1 MRADTIPSRLM
12 LQARTRPDAPAYY
25 IKQEGA
31 WVPTAWRD
39 YVIEVRRIAKA
50 LMALGLRP
58 GDKVAMLGFNRPEWA
73 TLCLGALSAGCVST
87 GIYATCSAEEI
98 AYIIQHA
105 GVSIVLL
112 EDEQHWRK
120 VDSQRH
126 SIPTLRQVVL
136 MKDAAPIDDRLV
148 ITWKELDAR
157 AAEVEDANLEERLD
171 ALSPDSLATLIYT
184 SGTTGAP
191 KGVMLSHHNLAW
203 TALAGC
209 QMLDVSDTDCTL
221 SYLPLSH
228 IAEQMISIHISTT
241 AGAPVYYA
249 QSLATVADDLREVQ
263 PTALFGVPRIWEKLY
278 SAVATRLTQTD
289 GFRKTLVDWAR
300 QTAVQ
305 VNQRRN
311 RGDAV
316 DLGLR
321 LQYRLANHLV
331 LSKIKKALGLSRAR
345 VCASGAAPIARE
357 ILDFFA
363 SLDIV
368 IHEIYGQS
376 EGSGPTTFNGIG
388 NTKLGTVGTSIP
400 GVEVRI
406 AEDGEICVRGENVFM
421 GYHNDEA
428 ATQEALVDGWLHTGD
443 LGEFDEQGFLTVTGR
458 KKEIIITSGGKN
470 IAPTGI
476 ETALKSSPVISEAVI
491 IGDRRKYL
499 SALITLDE
507 EAAYRFLDER
517 GLACPRSVPLAEL
530 PALHAVIQDVVDEV
544 NSHLGQVE
552 KIKKFAIV
560 SRNFSIETGELTPTL
575 KVKRQVVCELYKAQI
590 DLLYDGD

>member
-12 LQARTRPDAPAYY
+12 LQARTRPNAPAYY
-25 IKQEGA
+25 TKQEGA

-39 YVIEVRRIAKA
+39 YVTEVRRVAKA

-73 TLCLGALSAGCVST
+73 TVCLGALSAGGVST

-98 AYIIQHA
+98 AYIIQHG
-105 GVSIVLL
+105 GVSILLL

-126 SIPTLRQVVL
+126 SIPTLRHVVL
-136 MKDAAPIDDRLV
+136 MKDAAPIDDQLV
-148 ITWKELDAR
+148 LTWKELDAR
-157 AAEVEDANLEERLD
+157 ADEIGDIHLEERLD
-171 ALSPDSLATLIYT
+171 TLSPDSLATLIYT

-191 KGVMLSHHNLAW
+191 KGVMLSHRNLAW

-263 PTALFGVPRIWEKLY
+263 PTALFGVPRIWEKLHY
-278 SAVATRLTQTD
+278 AVAARLAQTD
-289 GFRKTLVDWAR
+289 GLRKALIDWAC

-316 DLGLR
+316 GLGLG

-345 VCASGAAPIARE
+345 MCASGAAPIARE
-357 ILDFFA
+357 VLDFFA

-376 EGSGPTTFNGIG
+376 EGSGPTTFNEIG
-388 NTKLGTVGTSIP
+388 NTKLGTVGTPIP

-421 GYHNDEA
+421 GYHKDEA
-428 ATQEALVDGWLHTGD
+428 ATQETLVDGWLHTGD
-443 LGEFDEQGFLTVTGR
+443 LGELDEQGFLTITGR

-476 ETALKSSPVISEAVI
+476 ETALKNSPVISEAVI

-530 PALHAVIQDVVDEV
+530 PALHAVVQDAVDEV

-552 KIKKFAIV
+552 KIKKFGILP
-560 SRNFSIETGELTPTL
+560 RNFSIETGELTPTL
-575 KVKRQVVCELYKAQI
+575 KVRRQVVCELYKAQI

>member
-136 MKDAAPIDDRLV
+136 MKDAAPIDDQLV